1 MAFQHDKLGFDGTD
15 TVAVTPTGGDVAFL
29 TTPGLAY
36 RGSGFLRI
44 ATVAHSLQYA
54 VVDPGS
60 VLGTV
65 SPVVSGSHH
74 TRVSFRCF
82 VRLNSY
88 PTAADWEIF
97 EVGDAAQVFCDTTG
111 HIGMRCMIAADTSIN
126 YMAAAMPLDVW
137 LQFLVSIDY
146 DPTSGF
152 WVVTSTVDV
161 EGAGTATDV
170 DGFTGTPAVGQIV
183 FGDAHTGT
191 AQTGSID
198 FDSVEYRASGG
209 TGGDGDAPLAP
220 LDTIPSPTR
229 LHGRQILE
237 RSTPLNK
244 LVVDVIPEPAGTPAL
259 GDVLVFDGSDWIRKA
274 VGDDGEFLAADS
286 GEPDG
291 LSWATPAGG
300 GGGGGGLVLLEQHTA
315 SASSALNFTSAI
327 TSTYDEYVIELI
339 DILPTTNSVEAL
351 LEVSTNGGSTYDTGA
366 NYATAFHRW
375 SRGGDSVAGS
385 ASDTAIDLAGVLAV
399 SNDATE
405 QGLSGTLRFYNPLGT
420 AGWKKFTGQVT
431 WWYPGSPELIGASIA
446 AAYKSATAVDALRI
460 RMSSGTIASG
470 IGRIYGVEK

>member
-15 TVAVTPTGGDVAFL
+15 TVAVTPTGADVAVL

-44 ATVAHSLQYA
+44 APVAHSLQYA

-126 YMAAAMPLDVW
+126 YMAAAMPLGVW
-137 LQFLVSIDY
+137 TQFLVSIDY

-152 WVVTSTVDV
+152 WVVTPTVDV
-161 EGAGTATDV
+161 DGVGTASDV
-170 DGFTGTPAVGQIV
+170 DGFTGTPIVGQII
-183 FGDAHTGT
+183 FGDPHTGT

-198 FDSVEYRASGG
+198 FDSVEYRAAGG

-220 LDTIPSPTR
+220 LDAIPSPTR

-244 LVVDVIPEPAGTPAL
+244 LVIDVLPAPAGTPDV
-259 GDVLVFDGSDWIRKA
+259 GDVLVFDGTDWIRKS
-274 VGDDGEFLAADS
+274 VGADTQVLTADS

-291 LSWATPAGG
+291 LSWTTPATGG

-315 SASSALNFTSAI
+315 S
-327 TSTYDEYVIELI
+327 
-339 DILPTTNSVEAL
+339 
-351 LEVSTNGGSTYDTGA
+351 
-366 NYATAFHRW
+366 
-375 SRGGDSVAGS
+375 GS
-385 ASDTAIDLAGVLAV
+385 ASLDFTTAITIAYDLYIFELINLIPGTPNVDLFFRVSTDGGATYAATDYEYAANDLSSSNAAGTLCSTSASGVLLFTGIDSAQPV
-399 SNDATE
+399 GTN
-405 QGLSGTLRFYNPLGT
+405 GRVTLRDPGNAALWKAMEYHISSPLQPVARRYSNVGC
-420 AGWKKFTGQVT
+420 GWWAHIT
-431 WWYPGSPELIGASIA
+431 P
-446 AAYKSATAVDALRI
+446 VDAARFAY
-460 RMSSGTIASG
+460 SSGTIASG
-470 IGRIYGVEK
+470 IIRCYGVEK